1 MMDMM
6 QYYRFL
12 TDLWRFFRKHL
23 QNGDLEKAA
32 KEYMELSTQ
41 YGETDYECGMLIQV
55 VDELESVQQRGES

>member
-32 KEYMELSTQ
+32 KESMELSKQ
-41 YGETDYECGMLIQV
+41 YGETDFVCGMVIQV
-55 VDELESVQQRGES
+55 VDELERVQKRGES